1 MIPHRRTQTLL
12 PLFVAIELSCFM
24 LIPEL
29 HAHKTLITVLLLL
42 FFALALVGAVRTRK
56 DHPDPAP

>member
-12 PLFVAIELSCFM
+12 PLFVAIALACLM

-29 HAHKTLITVLLLL
+29 HAHKTLIAVLLLL
-42 FFALALVGAVRTRK
+42 CASGLWLRLRTIQK
-56 DHPDPAP
+56 TGN

>member
-1 MIPHRRTQTLL
+1 
-12 PLFVAIELSCFM
+12 M

-29 HAHKTLITVLLLL
+29 HAHKTLIAVLLLL
-42 FFALALVGAVRTRK
+42 FLVLALVGAVRARK